1 MFLKK
6 EESDFLNRY
15 LEQLP
20 RSYDFPHP
28 FATVLVCSTR
38 NDRTGPVQVLRRLWS
53 AEYDYDADPT
63 GEPEIQIVTV
73 SNRICSIGLDWLP
86 LREES
91 EENDYHQIIA
101 LNAADAVVLAY
112 DDTDRES
119 FKAVVDFYDKLKGL
133 PVSPSKPSKEPMSPE
148 MERSKAKV
156 HLESLWFRLKSYLK
170 RTWKHRKQEARATK
184 EPESKMDPGP
194 TPVLVIGN
202 RCPHR
207 PCVVPREEGEELARQ
222 IGADFYMIS
231 TWMLNWGDCDV
242 LEQLAPRLLFQRA
255 CGREKGVSMAESLR
269 YGFM

>member
-1 MFLKK
+1 M
-6 EESDFLNRY
+6 
-15 LEQLP
+15 
-20 RSYDFPHP
+20 
-28 FATVLVCSTR
+28 
-38 NDRTGPVQVLRRLWS
+38 
-53 AEYDYDADPT
+53 
-63 GEPEIQIVTV
+63 

-119 FKAVVDFYDKLKGL
+119 FKAVVEFYDKLKGL

-170 RTWKHRKQEARATK
+170 RTWEHRKQEARATK

-242 LEQLAPRLLFQRA
+242 LERLAPRLLFQRA